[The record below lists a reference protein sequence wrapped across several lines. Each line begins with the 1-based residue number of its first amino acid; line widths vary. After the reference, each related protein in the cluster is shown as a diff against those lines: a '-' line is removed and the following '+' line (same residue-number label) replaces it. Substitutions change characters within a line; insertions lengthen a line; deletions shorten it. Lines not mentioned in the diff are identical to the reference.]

1 MKSNKKKKYDV
12 LVVGEL
18 NVDIILNQL
27 DAMPVVGKEILAQK
41 MDVSLGSS
49 SAIFAS
55 NISSMGAKVAFS
67 GMLGN
72 DMFGNFI
79 LEKLKEKSIDT
90 QYISISDNYKTGA
103 TIVLNQ
109 GEDRAMVTHQ
119 GAMAHFGVDDVS
131 DDLLCNSRH
140 LHVSS
145 IFLQP
150 NILKGINYLFARA
163 KVCGMT
169 TSLDM
174 QWDPSEKWDI
184 NLQTLLPFV
193 DVFLPNEAEL
203 FAVTKSK
210 DINVALE
217 QIQDAVKLMALKQ
230 GSKGSTAFFDQTTIQ
245 QKAFENK
252 NVIDA
257 IGAGD
262 SFNAGFIFKYLE
274 KASIKK
280 CLEYGN
286 LMGALNTTA
295 SGGSTAF
302 INPKEIKNNIKN
314 KFGIEI

>member
-1 MKSNKKKKYDV
+1 MKDKLKKRYDI

-18 NVDIILNQL
+18 NVDLILNQL
-27 DAMPVVGKEILAQK
+27 DSLPIVGKEILAHQ
-41 MDVSLGSS
+41 MDLSLGSS

-55 NISSMGAKVAFS
+55 NISSLGAKVAFS

-72 DMFGNFI
+72 DMFGKFI
-79 LEKLKEKSIDT
+79 LDKLKEKSIET
-90 QYISISDNYKTGA
+90 EFIGISEGHKTGA

-109 GEDRAMVTHQ
+109 EEDRAMVTHQ
-119 GAMAHFGVDDVS
+119 GAMNHFGVDDVNN
-131 DDLLCNSRH
+131 DLLCNARH

-150 NILKGINYLFARA
+150 GILNDINNLFARA

-174 QWDPSEKWDI
+174 QWDPSEKWDV
-184 NLQTLLPFV
+184 NLHTLLPFV

-203 FAVTKSK
+203 FAVTKTHR
-210 DINVALE
+210 IE
-217 QIQDAVKLMALKQ
+217 DAIAKIKESANMIVVKQ
-230 GSKGSTAFFDQTTIQ
+230 GSKGATAFFNNTIIQ
-245 QKAFENK
+245 QNAFVNSD
-252 NVIDA
+252 VIDA

-262 SFNAGFIFKYLE
+262 SFNAGFIFKFIDKRSV
-274 KASIKK
+274 KAS
-280 CLEYGN
+280 LDFGN

-295 SGGSTAF
+295 AGGTGAF
-302 INPKEIKNNIKN
+302 PDFERIKKTVKQ